1 MGVVMV
7 MDTYYSERLESQV
20 WFCGEVVDLR
30 PLGDFIEYLLYV
42 VVWRI
47 ERGYRWRDFR
57 YMETMNLTT
66 R

>member
-1 MGVVMV
+1 MSYLGTQHIWILLSDQSMGVVMV

-42 VVWRI
+42 VV
-47 ERGYRWRDFR
+47 
-57 YMETMNLTT
+57 
-66 R
+66 